1 MPSNL
6 YLPTARRSAPDADSS
21 RGFDKGFRR
30 SGGGGAPGGGR
41 GRVVVIL
48 GVLAALAC
56 GALAWAYFARAPRG
70 TTASSRAEQTVQL
83 AQPAQQRPPPV
94 PVKIAAPVPVAVVKE
109 AVPPP
114 AAAVPREAAAPDPA
128 LRAKNDGRRRTVVLY
143 TAAGR
148 INTGVWPSWGGEPPT
163 TATLNWA
170 AAGVRVEKSCP
181 WDCAFVHDD
190 ARLETADA
198 VIVEGVNWPKFG
210 YAGQPLPLPP
220 RSRGALPVR
229 GYFGY
234 EPSNYFPQYGLG
246 DAATA
251 AEFDF
256 AMTYAGATPL
266 AATLPITLVCPWGR
280 AVRDFVAPPP
290 AKPDA
295 SKLVLYFSEH
305 GVAPEFRALLDDFAA
320 AAGANLHAFIFKKN
334 RDLPEEA
341 SGNPFALENRVAFA
355 STYRFY
361 LITEAVA
368 EADFL
373 SAEWSQAILAGAVPI
388 YVGGPPNLAEYALP
402 GGFIDA
408 RTFASGAALWEYV
421 SAFAAGKPG
430 ADDAYAR
437 FFAWKRGAAAAHA
450 ADEPGGD
457 GVLGTGAGVA
467 ADACAGDVGH
477 RVAEWPTPVPP
488 GAPTISEDGLD
499 ALAADAWR
507 CFRRALDSCVH
518 YAECRACRHVH
529 QIT

>member
-6 YLPTARRSAPDADSS
+6 YLPTARRTAPDADSS

-30 SGGGGAPGGGR
+30 SGAGGDLR
-41 GRVVVIL
+41 GRVYVVVA
-48 GVLAALAC
+48 VLVALTC
-56 GALAWAYFARAPRG
+56 GALAWTYFARAPRG
-70 TTASSRAEQTVQL
+70 ASHVAEQKQWE
-83 AQPAQQRPPPV
+83 QQRPPAPPATV
-94 PVKIAAPVPVAVVKE
+94 PAPAEKAAPVPATVVKE
-109 AVPPP
+109 AAPPP
-114 AAAVPREAAAPDPA
+114 GTLPKDAPAPAANSDVEQS
-128 LRAKNDGRRRTVVLY
+128 KNDGRRRTVVLY
-143 TAAGR
+143 TANGR
-148 INTGVWPSWGGEPPT
+148 INTGVWPSWGGEPPSS
-163 TATLNWA
+163 ATLNWA

-190 ARLETADA
+190 SRLEGADA

-234 EPSNYFPQYGLG
+234 EPSNYFSQYGVG
-246 DAATA
+246 DASISS
-251 AEFDF
+251 EFDF
-256 AMTYAGATPL
+256 AMTHAGSTPL

-280 AVRDFVAPPP
+280 NVRDFIAPPP
-290 AKPDA
+290 PKTDA
-295 SKLVLYFSEH
+295 SRLVLYFSEH

-341 SGNPFALENRVAFA
+341 SGNPFALENRIAFA

-373 SAEWSQAILAGAVPI
+373 SAEWSQALLAGAVPI

-402 GGFIDA
+402 GGYIDA

-421 SAFAAGKPG
+421 NSFAAGKPG

-437 FFAWKRGAAAAHA
+437 FFSWKRGAAAAHA
-450 ADEPGGD
+450 VDEASGD

-477 RVAEWPTPVPP
+477 RVAEWPPPP
-488 GAPTISEDGLD
+488 GPGLPTIAEDGLD
-499 ALAADAWR
+499 ALAGDAWR
-507 CFRRALDSCVH
+507 CFRRALDRCVH
-518 YAECRACRHVH
+518 YAECRACKHVH